1 MIKYNHN
8 DPNRASKLEA
18 FDRLLTI
25 MDELRE
31 QCPWDKKQTLESLRH
46 LSIEEIHEL
55 ADAIL
60 SGNNQEIEK
69 ELGDILLHIVFYARI
84 GSETGRFDI
93 SSVIHKLC
101 DKLIHRHPHIY
112 GDVKAETEDEVKAN
126 WEQLKLKEKDNQGV
140 LAGVPRSLPSLVKA
154 MRVQEKARSVGFD
167 WEEKQQVWAKVEEE
181 LEELGK
187 EISNPSPDARKV
199 EGEFGD
205 VLFALVNYARFIG
218 VNADQALEK
227 TNLKF
232 ISRFNF
238 LEKAATREGKQLST
252 MSLEEMDVY
261 WEQAKLAENSNLQT

>member
-1 MIKYNHN
+1 MINFNSK
-8 DPNRASKLEA
+8 DSNRIAKLEA

-31 QCPWDKKQTLESLRH
+31 QCPWDKKQTFESLRH

-55 ADAIL
+55 GDAIL
-60 SGNNQEIEK
+60 EGNTKEIEK

-84 GSETGRFDI
+84 GSETQLFDI

-101 DKLIHRHPHIY
+101 EKLIHRHPHIY
-112 GDVKAETEDEVKAN
+112 SDVIAETEAEVKAN

-154 MRVQEKARSVGFD
+154 MRIQEKARSVGFD
-167 WEEKQQVWAKVEEE
+167 WEETHQVWAKVDEE
-181 LEELGK
+181 LQELST
-187 EISNPSPDARKV
+187 EINNPNIDPKKV
-199 EGEFGD
+199 EDEFGD

-227 TNLKF
+227 TNHKF
-232 ISRFNF
+232 IRRFNF
-238 LEKAATREGKQLST
+238 LESESKRDGKNLGN

-261 WEQAKLAENSNLQT
+261 WEKAKQAERTAIHL